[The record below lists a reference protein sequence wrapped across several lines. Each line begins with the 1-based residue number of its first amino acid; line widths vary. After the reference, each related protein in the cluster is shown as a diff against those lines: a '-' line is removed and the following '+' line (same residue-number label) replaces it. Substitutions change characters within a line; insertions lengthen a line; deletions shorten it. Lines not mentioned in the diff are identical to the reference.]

1 MCSWHTNNVT
11 QIKSVSSCISRA
23 LDTAVVPGFS
33 KIGYEIRKRL
43 GNWQPISSFDL
54 RGKTVVITG
63 PTSGLGEQVARQLAL
78 TGANLVLVA
87 RNEEKCL
94 RVIDEIAPLCTGN
107 KPVFVRAEMG
117 DLESVRSACAAIQ
130 QQFAHVDVLIHNAG
144 ALLNIRQ
151 VSPQGIEQTVASHV
165 VGPFLMTTLLL
176 PLMDGGRVVTVSSGG
191 MYTSSLPVF
200 DIGET
205 LEMPAHKYGGSKQY
219 SIAKRAQVTLNEMWA
234 QKQTATEFVAM
245 HPGWA
250 DTPGVQESIPGFRR
264 ATAPILRSAKEGA
277 DTIAWLAAV
286 QLLPGKSGSFWS
298 DREIRPT
305 HKSSRTKKN
314 DNTSSRTALWE
325 SVSHFVDPYI
335 QVHNNCRAKSFA
347 QRE

>member
-1 MCSWHTNNVT
+1 VNNFL
-11 QIKSVSSCISRA
+11 SNA
-23 LDTAVVPGFS
+23 LDAAVVPGFS
-33 KIGYEIRKRL
+33 KIGYAIRKRL

-87 RNEEKCL
+87 RNEEKCA
-94 RVIDEIAPLCTGN
+94 RVINEIAPLCTGS

-117 DLESVRSACAAIQ
+117 DLESVRSACAAVQ
-130 QQFAHVDVLIHNAG
+130 QQFTHIDVLIHNAG
-144 ALLNIRQ
+144 ALLNTRQ
-151 VSPQGIEQTVASHV
+151 VSPQGIEQTIASHV

-176 PLMDGGRVVTVSSGG
+176 PLMNGGRVVTVSSGG
-191 MYTSSLPVF
+191 MYSSGLPVF
-200 DIGET
+200 DKGET

-219 SIAKRAQVTLNEMWA
+219 AIAKRAQVTLTEMWA
-234 QKQTATEFVAM
+234 TRVPQTEFVSM

-264 ATAPILRSAKEGA
+264 VTAPILRTASEGA

-286 QLLPGKSGSFWS
+286 SPLPGRNGTFWS

-305 HKSSRTKKN
+305 HKTPQSKKLDTESN
-314 DNTSSRTALWE
+314 RLALWQYVE
-325 SVSHFVDPYI
+325 NLS
-335 QVHNNCRAKSFA
+335 K
-347 QRE
+347 

>member
-176 PLMDGGRVVTVSSGG
+176 PLMDRGRVVTVSSGG

-219 SIAKRAQVTLNEMWA
+219 AIAKRAQVTLTEMWA

-264 ATAPILRSAKEGA
+264 ATAPILRSAGEGA

-335 QVHNNCRAKSFA
+335 QGT
-347 QRE
+347 

>member
-1 MCSWHTNNVT
+1 MNTFLSN
-11 QIKSVSSCISRA
+11 A
-23 LDTAVVPGFS
+23 LDAAVVPGFS
-33 KIGYEIRKRL
+33 KIGYAIRKRL

-54 RGKTVVITG
+54 QGKTVVITG

-87 RNEEKCL
+87 RNEEKCA
-94 RVIDEIAPLCTGN
+94 RVINEIAPLCTGS

-130 QQFAHVDVLIHNAG
+130 QQCTHIDVLIHNAG
-144 ALLNIRQ
+144 ALLNTRQ
-151 VSPQGIEQTVASHV
+151 VSPQGIEQTIASHV

-176 PLMDGGRVVTVSSGG
+176 PLMNGGRVVTVSSGG
-191 MYTSSLPVF
+191 MYSSGLPAF
-200 DIGET
+200 DKGET

-219 SIAKRAQVTLNEMWA
+219 AIAKRAQVTLTKMWSKREP
-234 QKQTATEFVAM
+234 QTEFVSM

-264 ATAPILRSAKEGA
+264 VTAPILRTASEGA

-286 QLLPGKSGSFWS
+286 NPLPGASGTFWS

-305 HKSSRTKKN
+305 HKTPQSKKLDTEVN
-314 DNTSSRTALWE
+314 RQSLWQQVE
-325 SVSHFVDPYI
+325 QMSV
-335 QVHNNCRAKSFA
+335 R
-347 QRE
+347 

>member
-1 MCSWHTNNVT
+1 MNTFLSN
-11 QIKSVSSCISRA
+11 A
-23 LDTAVVPGFS
+23 LDAAVVPGFS
-33 KIGYEIRKRL
+33 KIGYAIRKRL

-54 RGKTVVITG
+54 RGKTVIITG

-87 RNEEKCL
+87 RNEEKCA
-94 RVIDEIAPLCTGN
+94 RVINEIAPLCTGS
-107 KPVFVRAEMG
+107 KPVFVPAEMG

-130 QQFAHVDVLIHNAG
+130 QQCTHIDVLIHNAG
-144 ALLNIRQ
+144 ALLNTRQ

-176 PLMDGGRVVTVSSGG
+176 PLMNGGRVVTVSSGG
-191 MYTSSLPVF
+191 MYSSGLPVF
-200 DIGET
+200 DKGET

-219 SIAKRAQVTLNEMWA
+219 AIAKRAQVTLTEMWA
-234 QKQTATEFVAM
+234 TRVLQTEFVSM

-264 ATAPILRSAKEGA
+264 VTAPILRTASEGA

-286 QLLPGKSGSFWS
+286 SPLPGRNGTFWS

-305 HKSSRTKKN
+305 HKTPQSKKLDTEVN
-314 DNTSSRTALWE
+314 RQSLWQQVE
-325 SVSHFVDPYI
+325 QMSV
-335 QVHNNCRAKSFA
+335 R
-347 QRE
+347 

>member
-1 MCSWHTNNVT
+1 MNTFLSN
-11 QIKSVSSCISRA
+11 A
-23 LDTAVVPGFS
+23 LDAAVVPGFS
-33 KIGYEIRKRL
+33 KIGYAIRKRL

-54 RGKTVVITG
+54 RGKTVIITG

-87 RNEEKCL
+87 RNEEKCA
-94 RVIDEIAPLCTGN
+94 RVINEIAPLCTGS
-107 KPVFVRAEMG
+107 KPVFVPAEMG

-130 QQFAHVDVLIHNAG
+130 QQCTHIDVLIHNAG
-144 ALLNIRQ
+144 ALLNTRQ

-176 PLMDGGRVVTVSSGG
+176 PLMNGGRVVTVSSGG
-191 MYTSSLPVF
+191 MYSSGLPAF
-200 DIGET
+200 DKGET

-219 SIAKRAQVTLNEMWA
+219 AIAKRAQITLTKMWSKREP
-234 QKQTATEFVAM
+234 QTEFVSM

-264 ATAPILRSAKEGA
+264 VTAPILRSASEGA

-286 QLLPGKSGSFWS
+286 NPLPGASGTFWS

-305 HKSSRTKKN
+305 HKTPQSKKLDTEVN
-314 DNTSSRTALWE
+314 RQSLWQQVE
-325 SVSHFVDPYI
+325 QMSV
-335 QVHNNCRAKSFA
+335 R
-347 QRE
+347 

>member
-1 MCSWHTNNVT
+1 VTCSWHTDEVT
-11 QIKSVSSCISRA
+11 QIQTVSSCISKA
-23 LDTAVVPGFS
+23 LDAAVVPGFS
-33 KIGYEIRKRL
+33 KIGYRVRQLI

-63 PTSGLGEQVARQLAL
+63 PTSGLGEQVARQLTV

-87 RNEEKCL
+87 RNEEKCA
-94 RVIDEIAPLCTGN
+94 RVIDEITPLCTGN

-130 QQFAHVDVLIHNAG
+130 QQFAHLDVLIHNAG
-144 ALLNIRQ
+144 ALLNTRQ
-151 VSPQGIEQTVASHV
+151 ISPQGIEQTVASHV

-191 MYTSSLPVF
+191 MYTSPLPIF
-200 DIGET
+200 DNGET
-205 LEMPAHKYGGSKQY
+205 LEMPADKYAGSKQY
-219 SIAKRAQVTLNEMWA
+219 AIAKRAQVTLNEMWA
-234 QKQTATEFVAM
+234 AREPQTEFVSM

-264 ATAPILRSAKEGA
+264 VTAPILRSAGEGA

-286 QLLPGKSGSFWS
+286 QPLPGMSGSFWS
-298 DREIRPT
+298 DREIRST
-305 HKSSRTKKN
+305 HKSSRTKKS
-314 DNTSSRTALWE
+314 DTKTARAALWE
-325 SVSHFVDPYI
+325 SISDYVAPYI
-335 QVHNNCRAKSFA
+335 QSS
-347 QRE
+347 

>member
-151 VSPQGIEQTVASHV
+151 VSPQGIEQTVATHV

-264 ATAPILRSAKEGA
+264 ATAPILRSAGEGA

-335 QVHNNCRAKSFA
+335 QGT
-347 QRE
+347 